1 MANELYGYINKTLA
15 EIHAH
20 LLKHPELSKFLYYTD
35 MEYSNKSILAQE
47 KPSMSQIANK
57 KIYIY
62 KRIEDVVV
70 DAGAYMFLDV
80 YRITPTKLGGTIRE
94 LTFTVDIL
102 VHRNCID
109 TIHGNRS
116 ICIMC
121 ALEEA
126 LTDYV
131 KKHTIG
137 SVDLVRVAP
146 ILGVVK
152 DFGGY
157 SLQFR
162 AYGFKD

>member
-1 MANELYGYINKTLA
+1 MALYGYTNKILA

-20 LLKHPELSKFLYYTD
+20 LLKHPDLTKFLYYTD
-35 MEYSNKSILAQE
+35 MEYSDKDILAE
-47 KPSMSQIANK
+47 DKPPASKIANERLF
-57 KIYIY
+57 IY
-62 KRIEDVVV
+62 KRVENVVR

-94 LTFTVDIL
+94 ITFTVDIL
-102 VHRNCID
+102 VHKDCID

-121 ALEEA
+121 ALEDA

-131 KKHTIG
+131 KKHAIG

-146 ILGVVK
+146 ILGVIK